1 MHATWFPENVSDEKG
16 GIPMARESVTLL
28 ENRRIVLGVTG
39 SIAVYKAV
47 DLASKLTQA
56 GALVDV
62 IMTAAAEKFVTPLTF
77 QAVTGRPV
85 YNDIWQTG
93 GSGGGLPTHI
103 AHVGLGEGADLLV
116 IAPASANILAK
127 LAHGMAD
134 DLLSVTALAT
144 RCPVVVAPAMDGG
157 MYGHPSTAGNMA
169 TLQERGVMLIEPE
182 SGRFAS
188 GLTGKG
194 RLPET
199 PTLMGMIRKAL
210 AGREPLAGRKVI
222 VTAGGTREAIDPVRF
237 ITNRSSGKQ
246 GHAVAQA
253 AIDAGAE
260 VVLVSTASGSL
271 PAVVGAK
278 LVPVQSA
285 AEMLAAVEAELAD
298 ADVLVM
304 SAAVAD
310 FRPATVATQKI
321 KKSLDSDDAPIIE
334 LTRTPD
340 ILLTIKDQ
348 KEQSGRP
355 LVTVGFA
362 AESHDLYE
370 NARGKLLRKGM
381 DLIVANDI
389 MAEDAGFEVDTN
401 QVIILD
407 RDGEQQSVPLS
418 SKTRIAETVIGRVVA
433 LLGAATQG

>member
-1 MHATWFPENVSDEKG
+1 MKG
-16 GIPMARESVTLL
+16 GDLVARESVTLL

-62 IMTAAAEKFVTPLTF
+62 VMTASAEKFVTPLTF

-93 GSGGGLPTHI
+93 GGGGLPTHI

-116 IAPASANILAK
+116 IAPASANTLAK

-134 DLLSVTALAT
+134 DLLSVTALAA

-157 MYGHPSTAGNMA
+157 MYGHPATVENIA
-169 TLQERGVMLIEPE
+169 TLQQRGVILIEPE

-210 AGREPLAGRKVI
+210 AGSGPLAGRKVV

-260 VVLVSTASGSL
+260 VVLVSTAASAL
-271 PAVVGAK
+271 PSVVGAK
-278 LVPVQSA
+278 TIPVQSA
-285 AEMLAAVEAELAD
+285 AEMLAAVEAEIVD
-298 ADVLVM
+298 TDVLIM

-321 KKSLDSDDAPIIE
+321 KKSLDSDEVPVIE
-334 LTRTPD
+334 LARTPD
-340 ILLTIKDQ
+340 ILLTIKEQ
-348 KEQSGRP
+348 KELSGRP

-370 NARGKLLRKGM
+370 NARGKLLRKGL

-389 MAEDAGFEVDTN
+389 MSDQAGFEVDTN

-407 RDGEQQSVPLS
+407 REGEQQSVPLA
-418 SKTRIAETVIGRVVA
+418 SKSRIAETVITRVA
-433 LLGAATQG
+433 SLLGPPTS